1 MATTHKKLKNDEQ
14 GVVSLIVAII
24 IVLMLSLIV
33 LAMSQNARNE
43 QRQALDRQL
52 SDQAFYNAETG
63 VNDVVNYLYKTPTA
77 SIKNT
82 DCNTDYLAP
91 ITNEIDGPDG
101 VNRYTCVLYD
111 KAPETIELDNLQ
123 VNDST
128 LIPIEGR
135 SLDGERQVD
144 VSELTFSWD
153 DANGSGAVSGCIF
166 SGGNANLPPKLPDN
180 CTVGGLRIDLTRADL
195 GRRDLIN
202 TFNIN
207 AFLLPNST
215 NGAGIDMSG
224 KAYPNNQG
232 IIGQANCSGSGARKC
247 RVTIKN
253 IDATKRVLHIRS
265 LYEVTD
271 VTISG
276 KDAGGNT
283 IRFNNAQIM
292 IDSTGRAN
300 DVLKRIQVRVAANA
314 QYRNVES
321 ALHSAE
327 SICKVL
333 SVTKDPTGS
342 VKSEHSDCPIN

>member
-1 MATTHKKLKNDEQ
+1 MSSTHKKLKNDEQ

-77 SIKNT
+77 ATKNDKCGDT
-82 DCNTDYLAP
+82 DDLGLNAQ
-91 ITNEIDGPDG
+91 IDGPNG

-123 VNDST
+123 INDSK

-135 SLDGERQVD
+135 SLDGQTQVD
-144 VSELTFSWD
+144 VSELTFRWD
-153 DANGSGAVSGCIF
+153 DANGAGTVSGCNF
-166 SGGNANLPPKLPDN
+166 AQGNASLPPELPTG
-180 CTVGGLRIDLTRADL
+180 CTVGGLRIDLTRADK
-195 GRRDLIN
+195 GNRDDIN
-202 TFNIN
+202 RFSIN
-207 AFLLPNST
+207 AFLLPNANDGGSIGPVST
-215 NGAGIDMSG
+215 
-224 KAYPNNQG
+224 YPNNQG

-247 RVTIKN
+247 SITLKGINTPKS
-253 IDATKRVLHIRS
+253 VLHIRS

-276 KDAGGNT
+276 KDATGAT
-283 IRFNNAQIM
+283 VRFNNAQIM

-300 DVLKRIQVRVAANA
+300 DVLKRIQVRVASNP

-333 SVTKDPTGS
+333 SVKKDPTGS
-342 VKSEHSDCPIN
+342 VNSDLSDCPIN